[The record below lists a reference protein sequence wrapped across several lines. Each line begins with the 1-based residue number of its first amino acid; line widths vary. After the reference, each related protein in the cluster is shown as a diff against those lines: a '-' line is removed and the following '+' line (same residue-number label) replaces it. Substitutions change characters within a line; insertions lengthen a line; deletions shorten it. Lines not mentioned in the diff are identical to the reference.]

1 MDFRLISRYLG
12 AVSIIIGLSMIFS
25 LPWAFEFAGGS
36 WEAESSGFYG
46 LLLSM
51 LICFIVG
58 LLLRFF
64 GRTSTDLPL
73 RKEAMAVVGLSWII
87 ATLLAC
93 LPYLFSGTER
103 APGSPMS
110 IADAI
115 FETESGLST
124 TGASVFDELEDPFV
138 VPRTILFWRS
148 TTMFL
153 GGLGFMLLFVALL
166 GHGSSAKTIV
176 KFERSPLSG
185 ANPEIRIR
193 QIATAL
199 FRIYIGLNVVFVILL
214 KMQGISLFD
223 SLCHSFSTIATGG
236 FSTFNLS
243 VGHFAAETDLNAGLI
258 EYSFVLFMI
267 LGGTNLTLLYW
278 CICGQP
284 KFLLQDIEWRTY
296 LTIIFAATAL
306 IFLFGLF
313 YDELKPFSKDD
324 LQKTAMVS
332 ADPGASPLPKS
343 GPLPNSEITV
353 KKALSQKADSI
364 PKSEDA
370 SKSGSAPKAQ
380 AGQKSE
386 SSQNVSL
393 ETSFRVA
400 LFQVVSLMTTTGFCT
415 AHFETWS
422 GQMLFII
429 MIITVIGGCSGST
442 SGGTKVVRWLIGA
455 KGIHGEL
462 ERSFRPSVVRSPS
475 LGGNVLDKDLI
486 FSVITFLFFFLC
498 MVLITAFLILVVEP
512 DTYWIESG
520 RGIETKT
527 IDVFSISLA
536 AYSTIGPGLGVVGS
550 QENYGALTEFT
561 KFILSLS
568 MLLGR
573 LELYII
579 LVLFTPSFWRQR

>member
-46 LLLSM
+46 LLISM
-51 LICFIVG
+51 LICLIVG

-64 GRTSTDLPL
+64 GRRSTDLPL

-93 LPYLFSGTER
+93 LPYLLSGTER
-103 APGSPMS
+103 TPGSPMS
-110 IADAI
+110 LADAV
-115 FETESGLST
+115 FETQSGLST
-124 TGASVFDELEDPFV
+124 TGASVLDELEDPFV

-166 GHGSSAKTIV
+166 GHGSSAKTII

-199 FRIYIGLNVVFVILL
+199 FRIYIGLNIVFIILL
-214 KMQGISLFD
+214 KMQGVSLFD
-223 SLCHSFSTIATGG
+223 SLCHSFATIATGG

-243 VGHFAAETDLNAGLI
+243 VGHFATETHLNAGLI
-258 EYSFVLFMI
+258 EYSFVFFMI

-296 LTIIFAATAL
+296 LAIIFIATIL
-306 IFLFGLF
+306 IFCFGLF
-313 YDELKPFSKDD
+313 YDELKPFTKSEV
-324 LQKTAMVS
+324 QNIVQIS
-332 ADPGASPLPKS
+332 ADSEVAPLKQTDPVGDPAFGS
-343 GPLPNSEITV
+343 GTIPIVNDQNTKMTSENHE
-353 KKALSQKADSI
+353 K
-364 PKSEDA
+364 
-370 SKSGSAPKAQ
+370 G
-380 AGQKSE
+380 
-386 SSQNVSL
+386 SL
-393 ETSFRVA
+393 EASFRVA

-415 AHFETWS
+415 AQFETWS

-442 SGGTKVVRWLIGA
+442 AGGTKVVRWLIGA

-475 LGGNVLDKDLI
+475 LGGQLLDKDLI
-486 FSVITFLFFFLC
+486 SSVITFLFFFIC
-498 MVLITAFLILVVEP
+498 MVLITSFLILVVEP

-520 RGIETKT
+520 RGIHTKT
-527 IDVFSISLA
+527 LDIFSATLA
-536 AYSTIGPGLGVVGS
+536 AYSTIGPGLGIVGS
-550 QENYGALTEFT
+550 QENYGALSELT
-561 KFILSLS
+561 KFILSFS